1 MQTLPSTPALL
12 HPEVHHT
19 ASGLTIIAEQMP
31 VEAVNFSLW
40 IAAGSILEQDSMNGM
55 AHFLEHMVFKG
66 TDRLCTGEFERIVEQ
81 CGGTTNAMTSQ
92 DYTCFYVTTA
102 PSDFTAIA
110 PLQCDLLLHP
120 IFPGDEFEQERRV
133 VLEEIRRAADQSRRR
148 IFAQMMET
156 TFQQLPYR
164 RSVLGPA
171 RVIES
176 LEVAQMREFHQT
188 WYHPQRMTAVVVG
201 NLPTEKM
208 VDCIEAQFS
217 SLGTSAVPRSPQFS
231 PEPLF
236 TDIETIDT
244 TDPQLTETRLMFLWR
259 VPGIKSLETVHALDI
274 IARILG
280 AGRTSRLVHKLRE
293 ERRLVTHISA
303 SNLTQIVQGT
313 FSISASL
320 PIEHL
325 AEVETAIV
333 TEVNRLQQEWV
344 SEQELAQVHRQTVN
358 RFVFENETPSS
369 RASLYG
375 YAQRIAGDL
384 QASLDYPQSIRQIS
398 RAALQTAAQQF
409 LSLSG
414 YRILR
419 VHPVS

>member
-1 MQTLPSTPALL
+1 MQTLPSPTTLL

-31 VEAVNFSLW
+31 VAAVNFSLW
-40 IAAGSILEQDSMNGM
+40 ISAGSLVEQDNINGM

-66 TDRLCTGEFERIVEQ
+66 TDRLQTGEFERIVEQ
-81 CGGTTNAMTSQ
+81 CGGATNAMTSQ

-102 PSDFTAIA
+102 PDDFEAIA

-120 IFPGDEFEQERRV
+120 TFPADEFEQERRV

-148 IFAQMMET
+148 IFAEMMTT

-171 RVIES
+171 STIES
-176 LEVAQMREFHQT
+176 LSAAQMHEFHQH
-188 WYHPQRMTAVVVG
+188 WYHPERMTAVVVG
-201 NLPTEKM
+201 NLPTEQM
-208 VDCIEAQFS
+208 VECIAAQFDG
-217 SLGTSAVPRSPQFS
+217 LGTSAAPGAPRFS

-236 TDIETIDT
+236 TDIQAIDT
-244 TDPQLTETRLMFLWR
+244 TDPQLTEARLVFLWR
-259 VPGIKSLETVHALDI
+259 VPGVEDLDNVHALDI

-280 AGRTSRLVHKLRE
+280 SGRTSRLVHQLRE
-293 ERRLVTHISA
+293 ERQLVTHISA
-303 SNLTQIVQGT
+303 SNLTQVVQGT

-320 PIEHL
+320 PVEHL
-325 AEVETAIV
+325 ETVEAAIV
-333 TEVNRLQQEWV
+333 SAIKQLQFEGV
-344 SEQELAQVHRQTVN
+344 SDQELAQVHRQTVN
-358 RFVFENETPSS
+358 RFIFENETPSS

-375 YAQRIAGDL
+375 YGQRIVGNL
-384 QASLDYPQSIRQIS
+384 EASLHYPQAIRQIS
-398 RAALQTAAQQF
+398 NAAIQTTAQQF

-419 VHPVS
+419 IHPVS

>member
-1 MQTLPSTPALL
+1 MQTLPSTSALL

-40 IAAGSILEQDSMNGM
+40 IAAGSILEQDSINGM

-92 DYTCFYVTTA
+92 DYTCFYITTA
-102 PSDFTAIA
+102 PGDFAAIA

-120 IFPGDEFEQERRV
+120 TFPRDEFEQERRV
-133 VLEEIRRAADQSRRR
+133 VLEEIRRATDQFRRR
-148 IFAQMMET
+148 MFAQMMET
-156 TFQQLPYR
+156 TFEQLPYR
-164 RSVLGPA
+164 RPVLGPA

-176 LEVAQMREFHQT
+176 LEVAQMRDFHQT

-201 NLPTEKM
+201 NLPTETM
-208 VDCIEAQFS
+208 VDCIESQFKDFG
-217 SLGTSAVPRSPQFS
+217 LADAPRSPQFF
-231 PEPLF
+231 PESFF
-236 TDIETIDT
+236 TDIQTIDA

-259 VPGIKSLETVHALDI
+259 VPGIEGLESVHALDI

-293 ERRLVTHISA
+293 ERRLVTHISV

-320 PIEHL
+320 PVEHL
-325 AEVETAIV
+325 VEVEDAIV
-333 TEVNRLQQEWV
+333 TEVERLQQEWV

-358 RFVFENETPSS
+358 RFIFENETPSS
-369 RASLYG
+369 RAGLYG

-384 QASLDYPQSIRQIS
+384 QASLDYPQLIRRVTRETIQ
-398 RAALQTAAQQF
+398 ATAQQF

-419 VHPVS
+419 IHPPS

>member
-1 MQTLPSTPALL
+1 MQTLPFPSALL

-40 IAAGSILEQDSMNGM
+40 IAAGSVLEQDAINGM

-66 TDRLCTGEFERIVEQ
+66 TDRLSAGEFERIVEQ
-81 CGGTTNAMTSQ
+81 HGGATNAMTSQ
-92 DYTCFYVTTA
+92 DYTCFYITTA
-102 PSDFTAIA
+102 PDDFEVLA

-120 IFPGDEFEQERRV
+120 TFPEAEFEPERRV

-148 IFAQMMET
+148 IFAQMMAT

-164 RSVLGPA
+164 RPVLGPA
-171 RVIES
+171 STIET
-176 LEVAQMREFHQT
+176 LTVAQMREFHQT

-208 VDCIEAQFS
+208 VDCIEVQFS
-217 SLGTSAVPRSPQFS
+217 GFGTAAAPRSPQFS
-231 PEPLF
+231 AEPPF
-236 TDIETIDT
+236 TDIQSLET
-244 TDPQLTETRLMFLWR
+244 TDPQLTEARLVFLWR
-259 VPGIKSLETVHALDI
+259 VPGIEDQQSVHALDM

-280 AGRTSRLVHKLRE
+280 TGRTSRLVHILRE
-293 ERRLVTHISA
+293 ERRWVTHISA
-303 SNLTQIVQGT
+303 NNLTQVFQGT
-313 FSISASL
+313 FSITASL

-325 AEVETAIV
+325 AKVEAAIV
-333 TEVNRLQQEWV
+333 AEVQQLQAESV
-344 SEQELAQVHRQTVN
+344 SEQELAQVHRQMAN
-358 RFVFENETPSS
+358 RFVFENEAPSS
-369 RASLYG
+369 RAGLYG
-375 YAQRIAGDL
+375 YGQGIAGDL
-384 QASLDYPQSIRQIS
+384 QTSLDYPQSIRQITC
-398 RAALQTAAQQF
+398 AAIQTAAQQF

-419 VHPVS
+419 IYPAA

>member
-1 MQTLPSTPALL
+1 MQTLPSTAVL

-40 IAAGSILEQDSMNGM
+40 IAAGSILEQDSINGM

-102 PSDFTAIA
+102 PGDFEAIA

-120 IFPGDEFEQERRV
+120 TFPAAEFEQERRV

-156 TFQQLPYR
+156 TFAQLPYR
-164 RSVLGPA
+164 RPVLGPA
-171 RVIES
+171 SIIES
-176 LEVAQMREFHQT
+176 LEVAQMRNFHQT

-208 VDCIEAQFS
+208 VDCIAAQFS
-217 SLGTSAVPRSPQFS
+217 DIGPSAAPRSPQFF
-231 PEPLF
+231 PEPHF
-236 TDIETIDT
+236 TDIQTIET
-244 TDPQLTETRLMFLWR
+244 TDPQLTEARLIFLWR
-259 VPGIKSLETVHALDI
+259 VPGVEDLEVVHALDI

-280 AGRTSRLVHKLRE
+280 AGRTSRLVHQLRE
-293 ERRLVTHISA
+293 ERRVVTYISA
-303 SNLTQIVQGT
+303 SNLTQILQGT

-320 PIEHL
+320 PVEHL
-325 AEVETAIV
+325 AAVEDAIV
-333 TEVNRLQQEWV
+333 TEVKRLQQEWV

-369 RASLYG
+369 RAGLYG

-384 QASLDYPQSIRQIS
+384 QANLDYPQSIRRMTRETI
-398 RAALQTAAQQF
+398 RVTVQQF

-419 VHPVS
+419 IHPPA